1 MSGPPCL
8 PKLTNNL
15 QTDRSAAEDGLT
27 HTIGSRTLPSGNII
41 EVNYKDNRNTFTD
54 QFAAFGTV
62 TLTNV
67 TDKPRKIRYR
77 YRGASAK
84 RTKGAIG
91 TPFIISPT
99 TQDGFS
105 LDVCID
111 EIDGVVMSVVAP
123 QIPAETTK
131 IIDFS
136 ILVTFDESVNQ
147 WDRNDDGV
155 VDTTDLALLMA
166 IGGIDTQGINMCVS
180 LMDFAMPEA
189 PEEPVEEEEEPIE
202 EEEEEEEAN
211 TSSEYPIEIRFT
223 MNALPNNDNNDNHY
237 GIPMEDITFET
248 IAGPLVLAG
257 DTGAAGEVGFVAN
270 SYGYSSINV
279 KPSDEE
285 QTTAEWVLANPDTK
299 WKAVL
304 MRDGEILKTVEESS
318 MNPPDNTNHYGDGVW
333 FRKVLNQDEYQIG
346 DEWIL
351 YGY

>member
-1 MSGPPCL
+1 M
-8 PKLTNNL
+8 
-15 QTDRSAAEDGLT
+15 T

-41 EVNYKDNRNTFTD
+41 EVDYKDNRNTFTD

-77 YRGASAK
+77 YRGASTK

-111 EIDGVVMSVVAP
+111 EIDGVVMSIVGEK
-123 QIPAETTK
+123 IPPETTK

-136 ILVTFDESVNQ
+136 ILATFDEPVNQ

-155 VDTTDLALLMA
+155 VDTTDLAMLMSIKGVKA
-166 IGGIDTQGINMCVS
+166 DDVNICIS
-180 LMDFAMPEA
+180 LMDFDA
-189 PEEPVEEEEEPIE
+189 PALPDDGLDGWPVVDDPIE
-202 EEEEEEEAN
+202 EEEEEPIV
-211 TSSEYPIEIRFT
+211 TEYPIEIRLT
-223 MNALPNNDNNDNHY
+223 LNELPNNDNNNAHW
-237 GIPMEDITFET
+237 GVPMEDITFET

-285 QTTAEWVLANPDTK
+285 QTTAEWVLANPNTK

-318 MNPPDNTNHYGDGVW
+318 LNPPDNTNHYGDGVW
-333 FRKVLNQDEYQIG
+333 FRKVLNQDEYQVG

>member
-1 MSGPPCL
+1 MGAPPCL
-8 PKLTNNL
+8 PKLAHGL
-15 QTDRSAAEDGLT
+15 HADRSVSEEGLT

-41 EVNYKDNRNTFTD
+41 EVDYKDNRNTFTD
-54 QFAAFGTV
+54 QFAAFGTI

-111 EIDGVVMSVVAP
+111 EIDGVVMSIVATK
-123 QIPAETTK
+123 IPPETTK

-155 VDTTDLALLMA
+155 IDSTDLALLMS
-166 IGGIDTQGINMCVS
+166 IGGIDAQGINMCVS

-189 PEEPVEEEEEPIE
+189 PEEPVEEEEE
-202 EEEEEEEAN
+202 EEAN
-211 TSSEYPIEIRFT
+211 TSSEYPIEIRLT

-257 DTGAAGEVGFVAN
+257 DTGAAGLVGFVAN

-333 FRKVLNQDEYQIG
+333 FRKVLNQDEYQVG